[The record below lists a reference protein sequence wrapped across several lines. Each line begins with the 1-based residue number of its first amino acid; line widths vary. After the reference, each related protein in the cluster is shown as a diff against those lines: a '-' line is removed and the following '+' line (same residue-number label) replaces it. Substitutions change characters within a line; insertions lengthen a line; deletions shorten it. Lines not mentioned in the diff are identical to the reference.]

1 MGANLT
7 LAGGFADTDRVRI
20 AITGIGGH
28 LGTGVALELDQRP
41 DVEVM
46 GIDIDPP
53 RRFLRNA
60 EFHRVQPQ
68 DRRRIRKLLREF
80 QPDAIIHL
88 GVYEPH
94 ARSNP
99 QASHDRSLFVTE
111 AILEAAAEL
120 PDLASIVVR
129 SGLEVYGRHRNTP
142 MCPDESC
149 EIRPTTRYGRTLA
162 AVEELCRDF
171 ERRSDVPVAL
181 IRFAPIV
188 GPHIPSPIG
197 RYLRLPVVPVGI
209 LPDQPF
215 SLLHSDDVA
224 AFVLAAMDQRA
235 AGPFNAVATGAITG
249 SQAARMG
256 GHLPIPTV
264 GPGWVIARAITGLLG
279 SPLPEH
285 GLELLTRGRTA
296 DPTRAR
302 EILGVE
308 ASFTTTEVIKDLHEW
323 APVSYLEPNR
333 AA

>member
-1 MGANLT
+1 M
-7 LAGGFADTDRVRI
+7 
-20 AITGIGGH
+20 GGH

-60 EFHRVQPQ
+60 TYHRVQPE
-68 DRRRIRKLLREF
+68 DRRRAKQLLLEF
-80 QPDAIIHL
+80 APDAIIHL

-99 QASHDRSLFVTE
+99 QASHDRSILVTE

-120 PDLASIVVR
+120 PHLASIVVR
-129 SGLEVYGRHRNTP
+129 SGLEVYGRHRRSQLR
-142 MCPDESC
+142 PDETC
-149 EIRPTTRYGRTLA
+149 EIRPTTRYGKTLA

-171 ERRSDVPVAL
+171 ERRSDVPIAL

-197 RYLRLPVVPVGI
+197 RYLRLPIVPVGV

-215 SLLHSDDVA
+215 SLLHSDDVSD
-224 AFVLAAMDQRA
+224 FVLAAMDQQA
-235 AGPFNAVATGAITG
+235 SGPFNAVADGAVTG

-256 GHLPIPTV
+256 GHLPVPTV
-264 GPGWVIARAITGLLG
+264 GPGWVVARAITGVLG

-296 DPTRAR
+296 DPSLAR
-302 EILGVE
+302 ETLGVQ
-308 ASFTTTEVIKDLHEW
+308 ASYTTAEVIKDLHEW
-323 APVSYLEPNR
+323 APVSYLEPNQ

>member
-1 MGANLT
+1 M
-7 LAGGFADTDRVRI
+7 
-20 AITGIGGH
+20 GGH
-28 LGTGVALELDQRP
+28 LGTGVALELDSRP

-46 GIDIDPP
+46 GIDLDPP

-60 EFHRVQPQ
+60 KFHRVQPE
-68 DRRRIRKLLREF
+68 DRRSTQRLLREF
-80 QPDAIIHL
+80 EPDAIIHL

-99 QASHDRSLFVTE
+99 HASHDRSVFVTE
-111 AILEAAAEL
+111 AVLEAASKL
-120 PDLASIVVR
+120 PDLSCIVVR
-129 SGLEVYGRHRNTP
+129 SGLEVYGRHRGSA
-142 MCPDESC
+142 MCPDESS

-162 AVEELCRDF
+162 KVEELCRDF
-171 ERRSDVPVAL
+171 ERRSDVPVSL

-197 RYLRLPVVPVGI
+197 RYLRLPVVPVGM

-215 SLLHSDDVA
+215 SLLHSDDVPR
-224 AFVLAAMDQRA
+224 FVLAAMDLCA
-235 AGPFNAVATGAITG
+235 SGPFNAVAEGAITG

-256 GHLPIPTV
+256 GKLPVPTL
-264 GPGWVIARAITGLLG
+264 GPGWILARAITGLLG

-296 DPTRAR
+296 DSTHTTAT
-302 EILGVE
+302 LGVTAE
-308 ASFTTTEVIKDLHEW
+308 YTTSEVIKDLHEW

>member
-1 MGANLT
+1 M
-7 LAGGFADTDRVRI
+7 RI

-68 DRRRIRKLLREF
+68 DRRRARKLIVDFE
-80 QPDAIIHL
+80 PDVIIHL

-99 QASHDRSLFVTE
+99 SASHERSMFVTE
-111 AILEAAAEL
+111 AMLDAAGDLPNLEG
-120 PDLASIVVR
+120 IVVR
-129 SGLEVYGRHRNTP
+129 SGLEVYGRHRSTAL
-142 MCPDESC
+142 CPDESC

-171 ERRSDVPVAL
+171 ERRNDVPVAL

-197 RYLRLPVVPVGI
+197 RYLRLPVVPVGM

-224 AFVLAAMDQRA
+224 PFVLAAMDQRA
-235 AGPFNAVATGAITG
+235 SGPFNAVAKGAITG
-249 SQAARMG
+249 SQAVRMG
-256 GHLPIPTV
+256 GHLPVPTI
-264 GPGWVIARAITGLLG
+264 GPGWVVARAITGMLG

-296 DPTRAR
+296 DPTHTSTS
-302 EILGVE
+302 LGVE
-308 ASFTTTEVIKDLHEW
+308 ASYTTAEVIKDLHEW

>member
-1 MGANLT
+1 
-7 LAGGFADTDRVRI
+7 
-20 AITGIGGH
+20 
-28 LGTGVALELDQRP
+28 
-41 DVEVM
+41 M

-60 EFHRVQPQ
+60 DFHRVQPEN
-68 DRRRIRKLLREF
+68 RRRARQLLVDFE
-80 QPDAIIHL
+80 PDTIIHL

-99 QASHDRSLFVTE
+99 QASHDRSLMVTE
-111 AILEAAAEL
+111 AILDAAADL
-120 PDLASIVVR
+120 PNLENIVAR
-129 SGLEVYGRHRNTP
+129 SGLEVYGRHRNSP
-142 MCPDESC
+142 MCPDETC

-188 GPHIPSPIG
+188 GPHVPSPIG
-197 RYLRLPVVPVGI
+197 RYLRLPVVPIGV

-224 AFVLAAMDQRA
+224 TFVVAAMDQKA
-235 AGPFNAVATGAITG
+235 SGPFNAVAKGAITG

-256 GHLPIPTV
+256 GNIPIPTI
-264 GPGWVIARAITGLLG
+264 GPGWVVARAITGLLG

-296 DPTRAR
+296 DPTRTT
-302 EILGVE
+302 EVLGVE
-308 ASFTTTEVIKDLHEW
+308 ASFTTAEVIKDLHEW